1 MTVGFSQ
8 GKQQNFQLETVSMGQ
23 WNDYSLFDDDDFDE
37 VKGDYDDFF
46 FFPVCMLHCPSK
58 ERSHE
63 KSGVLYQRKASCSRI
78 ALPSI
83 LLLNS

>member
-46 FFPVCMLHCPSK
+46 FSQFACFIVPVKNVPM
-58 ERSHE
+58 RSPDSFTRGKPAAPE
-63 KSGVLYQRKASCSRI
+63 SRYP
-78 ALPSI
+78 AYYC
-83 LLLNS
+83 